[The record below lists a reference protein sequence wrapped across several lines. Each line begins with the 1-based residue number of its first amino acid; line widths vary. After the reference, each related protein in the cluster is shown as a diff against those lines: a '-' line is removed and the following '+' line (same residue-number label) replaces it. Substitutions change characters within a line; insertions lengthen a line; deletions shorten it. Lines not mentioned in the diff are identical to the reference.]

1 MSAVDRMLKTLARSG
16 KFISRH
22 PVVSATAGGTA
33 LVAIPPAEMEAKMLA
48 DELRSNQMG
57 SPYGRYVYAELE
69 DFEARKQFADEKVAF
84 VKEGAGGG
92 YPGPVPVMGKG
103 FFEGVGKETASA
115 GIGAI
120 GKLIKSTISALQ
132 NKFKFNRQREEL
144 LDTIMSNDPI
154 VSVFEQEAPGSTAQA
169 YETMK
174 RFAPNLSLDPNVA
187 TSFLREAA
195 QTGGSLNY
203 QTVKHL
209 ADAEAAVYGALNP
222 RS

>member
-1 MSAVDRMLKTLARSG
+1 MGAIDRMLRTLERSG
-16 KFISRH
+16 KLIKKH
-22 PVVSATAGGTA
+22 PVATATVAGTGLLA
-33 LVAIPPAEMEAKMLA
+33 VPEAEIESQMLA
-48 DELRSNQMG
+48 NELRSNLMG
-57 SPYGRYVYAELE
+57 SPHGRYVYAELE

-84 VKEGAGGG
+84 VKGAAYEGPA
-92 YPGPVPVMGKG
+92 PAVGKG
-103 FFEGVGKETASA
+103 FFEGVGKETAGA

-120 GKLIKSTISALQ
+120 GKLIKGTIAALQ
-132 NKFKFNRQREEL
+132 NKFRFNKEREQL
-144 LDTIMSNDPI
+144 LDTIVENDPI
-154 VSVFEQEAPGSTAQA
+154 VSVFEEQAPGSSAQA

-222 RS
+222 RSN

>member
-1 MSAVDRMLKTLARSG
+1 MGAIDRLLRTLERTG
-16 KFISRH
+16 GFVTKH
-22 PVVSATAGGTA
+22 PVAAATAGGTA
-33 LVAIPPAEMEAKMLA
+33 LVALPPAQMEAKMLA
-48 DELRSNQMG
+48 DEIRSNQMG
-57 SPYGRYVYAELE
+57 SPHGRYVYAELD

-84 VKEGAGGG
+84 VKRAGDYGGPAPALAGG
-92 YPGPVPVMGKG
+92 
-103 FFEGVGKETASA
+103 FFGGVGKETASA

-132 NKFKFNRQREEL
+132 NKFRFNQQREEL
-144 LDTIMSNDPI
+144 LNTIVENDPI
-154 VSVFEQEAPGSTAQA
+154 VSVFEAEAPGSTAQA

-174 RFAPNLSLDPNVA
+174 RFAPNLSLDPNVT

-209 ADAEAAVYGALNP
+209 ADAESAVYGALNP

>member
-1 MSAVDRMLKTLARSG
+1 MLERSG
-16 KFISRH
+16 AFIKRH
-22 PVVSATAGGTA
+22 PIAATTVGGTA
-33 LVAIPPAEMEAKMLA
+33 LLAMPRAEAESERLSN
-48 DELRSNQMG
+48 ELRSNLMG
-57 SPYGRYVYAELE
+57 SPHGRYVYAELE
-69 DFEARKQFADEKVAF
+69 DFEARKQFADEKLAF
-84 VKEGAGGG
+84 VKSAYTPGGG
-92 YPGPVPVMGKG
+92 APAGKPVFMGPSQHAGKG

-120 GKLIKSTISALQ
+120 AKLIKGTVAALQ
-132 NKFKFNRQREEL
+132 NKFRFNKEREEL
-144 LDTIMSNDPI
+144 LDTIVDNDPI
-154 VSVFEQEAPGSTAQA
+154 VSVFEEQSPGSTAKA

-195 QTGGSLNY
+195 QTGGTLNY

-222 RS
+222 R